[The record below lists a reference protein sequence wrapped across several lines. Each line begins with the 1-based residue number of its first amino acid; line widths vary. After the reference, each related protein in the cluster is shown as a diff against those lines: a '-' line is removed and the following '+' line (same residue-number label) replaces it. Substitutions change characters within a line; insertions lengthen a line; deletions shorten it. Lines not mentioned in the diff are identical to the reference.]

1 MGMKK
6 DALLLDWIKFQHSL
20 FALPFA
26 LMSAVLASGGALDWR
41 KVLWIVVAMVGA
53 RSSAMG
59 FNRIVDRDVDALNPR
74 TRMRHL
80 PAGLL
85 GLTEAW
91 AFVIASTLVFVLA
104 AAQLN
109 RLSLLLSPLA
119 LGVVWG
125 YSYTKRFT
133 SLSHLVLGFALGIAP
148 AAAWIGV
155 TGSLAAPALILCA
168 AVTLWTA
175 GFDVLYSCQDVGFD
189 REHGLHS
196 LPARFGM
203 AKALRLS
210 ELFHVGMFVLLL
222 LLPASLHAVTSVQLG
237 PIYFAGLAVV
247 GMLLLA
253 QHRIVKPDDL
263 SRLDAAF
270 FTANGFISMALFFVA
285 LLDVYV

>member
-1 MGMKK
+1 VVKK
-6 DALLLDWIKFQHSL
+6 VALLLDWIKFQHSL
-20 FALPFA
+20 FAMPFA
-26 LMSAVLASGGALDWR
+26 LMAAVIALGGALDWR
-41 KVLWIVVAMVGA
+41 KLAWIVVAMVGA

-59 FNRIVDRDVDALNPR
+59 FNRIVDRDVDAENPR
-74 TRMRHL
+74 TKMRHL

-91 AFVIASTLVFVLA
+91 AFVLISTLVFVFA

-109 RLSLLLSPLA
+109 RLSLMLSPLA
-119 LGVVWG
+119 LAVVWG

-155 TGSLAAPALILCA
+155 TGELSAPALILCA

-175 GFDVLYSCQDVGFD
+175 GFDVLYSCQDASFD

-196 LPARFGM
+196 LPARLGI

-210 ELFHVGMFVLLL
+210 ELFHAGMFALLL
-222 LLPASLHAVTSVQLG
+222 LLPPAVVSVTDVRLG
-237 PIYFAGLAVV
+237 PIYYAGVLGV
-247 GMLLLA
+247 GILLFL

-270 FTANGFISMALFFVA
+270 FTANGFISMGLFLFTVI
-285 LLDVYV
+285 DVYV